1 MAKKE
6 FTYRGK
12 SVQELKE
19 MSDKEFAMLINSRE
33 RRKIVK
39 RGWTEEQ
46 KKLLK
51 RIRSGKRN
59 IETHCRDM
67 VIMPVMLGIS
77 SLVFNGKEFVPI
89 MINEEMLGHRLG
101 EFSITRKRVEHSA
114 PGIGATRS
122 SSAISVR

>member
-51 RIRSGKRN
+51 RIRSGKRS

-67 VIMPVMLGIS
+67 VIM
-77 SLVFNGKEFVPI
+77 PI